1 VRAVVDPGVLI
12 AAAISRTQDSATVE
26 LVRQWRH
33 DRFELVASD
42 RLVAEFAAVAQR
54 SWFRER
60 VSDRQADQL
69 IADLRQRAIL
79 VDEPQHVRPVTRD
92 PDDDYLVGLARSTA
106 ADALVSGDRDLT
118 DLTLGDVRLLTP
130 RAFLD
135 QLADLG

>member
-1 VRAVVDPGVLI
+1 M
-12 AAAISRTQDSATVE
+12 
-26 LVRQWRH
+26 
-33 DRFELVASD
+33 
-42 RLVAEFAAVAQR
+42 
-54 SWFRER
+54 
-60 VSDRQADQL
+60 
-69 IADLRQRAIL
+69 
-79 VDEPQHVRPVTRD
+79 HVRPVTRD